1 MSENKTVVKWSLAYL
16 ATIAAIVGGMWF
28 FSAGLAEG
36 AEVGDT
42 GVINDNTNFCMFDS
56 ITPENVE
63 IFEKFKAL
71 IEKLDDVGMEA
82 MTQVE
87 RMIGQFLTTAMG
99 CNTIAGDYRGILTLV
114 SGDYALFFFNEV
126 YGFHPHQY
134 LIRLDTF
141 HPDELL

>member
-1 MSENKTVVKWSLAYL
+1 MSENKTVVKWFLAYL
-16 ATIAAIVGGMWF
+16 ATVGAIVGVMWF

-42 GVINDNTNFCMFDS
+42 GVINDNTNLCMFDS

-63 IFEKFKAL
+63 RFEKFKAL

-82 MTQVE
+82 MTPTE
-87 RMIGQFLTTAMG
+87 RLLGEFLTSHMG
-99 CNTIAGDYRGILTLV
+99 CNTIAMDYRGVLTLV
-114 SGDYALFFFNEV
+114 SGDYALFFFDEG
-126 YGFHPHQY
+126 YGFHSHQY

-141 HPDELL
+141 HADGLL